1 MHQAKGGVIVSILQ
15 TNIDFL
21 ARKFS
26 HVAQAVTKVEY
37 DSSSVY
43 TERVEKD
50 HDWIEAVQGS
60 VGDFK
65 LIFMYGFGQGLALID
80 LLEQYPDR
88 WIFVYEPNVHNFYE
102 AIQKY
107 NLIELF
113 QHPGFKGL
121 AIGEE
126 HLKMLFSSILGY
138 MQYDLAFVAHRHY
151 LENSV
156 EELYTLKQ
164 QFMDYSNMFDVNQR
178 TMDHFRIKW
187 MTNSMYQLASVL
199 TSPAIEALRNTFR
212 DSTAV
217 VIGSGPSLQQ
227 DIEWLNKFKPHA
239 LIIAAGS
246 SIQALVKHGI
256 QPHLTVVMDAG
267 EVNEQIFIEPESLV
281 PPLLLAS
288 TAYYGL
294 ADKKNDNL
302 IYSILRND
310 LVTQFFVDKSTD
322 HFLIEPTSTVT
333 GTAMQAAICL
343 GVRKIIMMG
352 QDLSFPNDQFYADGI
367 VHAYTTQRVHEAKD
381 ARLLVENVEGTH
393 NVTTPAFMFMKDGL
407 ELMIE
412 SFPEVQFINA
422 TRQGAKIAGSVFMT
436 AEEIL
441 PMIESENI
449 AVDAIEQLLANQ
461 QTTSDHKNIIQDV
474 KQKVQTVEKD
484 LKIAQQELKNVKKM
498 LDKVQTM
505 SRTKPLKAQQL
516 LEQIEREWA
525 AIVNRD
531 WFEPIMECIIPAQL
545 SQFDKHLPEIITE
558 KNIIKKAS
566 LNYLYLGELV
576 NEITNAL
583 IELYDIFQVS
593 LQRLDSIHHA

>member
-1 MHQAKGGVIVSILQ
+1 MSILQ
-15 TNIDFL
+15 ANIDFL
-21 ARKFS
+21 MRKFP
-26 HVAQAVTKVEY
+26 HVIQSITNVEF
-37 DSSSVY
+37 DSSSIY

-50 HDWIEAVQGS
+50 HDWLEAVHGS
-60 VGDFK
+60 VENFK

-88 WIFVYEPNVHNFYE
+88 WIFVYEPNVANFYD

-113 QHPGFKGL
+113 QHPGFKGI
-121 AIGEE
+121 AIGED

-151 LENSV
+151 LENGV
-156 EELYTLKQ
+156 EQLYALKQ
-164 QFMDYSNMFDVNQR
+164 EFMDYSNMFDVNQQ

-199 TSPAIEALRNTFR
+199 TSPAIESLRDTFR
-212 DSTAV
+212 DNTAI

-267 EVNEQIFIEPESLV
+267 EVNEQIFIEPQSIV
-281 PPLLLAS
+281 PPMVLAS

-294 ADKKNDNL
+294 ADKKQNEL
-302 IYSILRND
+302 IYSVLRND
-310 LVTQFFVDKSTD
+310 FVTQFFMGKPTD
-322 HFLIEPTSTVT
+322 RFNIEPTSTVT
-333 GTAMQAAICL
+333 GTAMQVAINL
-343 GVRKIIMMG
+343 GVKKIIMMG

-367 VHAYTTQRVHEAKD
+367 VHAYTTQRVYEAKD
-381 ARLLVENVEGTH
+381 AQLLVENMEGSY

-407 ELMIE
+407 ELLI
-412 SFPEVQFINA
+412 SAFPEVQFINA
-422 TRQGAKIAGSVFMT
+422 TRQGAKITGATFMT
-436 AEEIL
+436 AEHIL
-441 PMIESENI
+441 PMIESEHI
-449 AVDAIEQLLANQ
+449 DIDAVEQLLAKHQAAPNDVQ
-461 QTTSDHKNIIQDV
+461 GV
-474 KQKVQTVEKD
+474 KQKVQSVAQD
-484 LKIAQQELKNVKKM
+484 MQVVQQELKNVKKM

-516 LEQIEREWA
+516 LEQIEQAWA
-525 AIVNRD
+525 MIVNRD
-531 WFEPIMECIIPAQL
+531 WFEPVMECMIPLQL
-545 SQFDKHLPEIITE
+545 AQFDKHLPEIITE
-558 KNIIKKAS
+558 KNIIKKSS
-566 LNYLYLGELV
+566 LNYLHLGELV
-576 NEITNAL
+576 NNITNAL
-583 IELYDIFQVS
+583 AELHDIFQVS